1 MQMFE
6 NFKVVG
12 SVAAPFTP
20 FQSNGD
26 VNYEKFDE
34 YVEYL
39 TNHHFQYAFLNG
51 TLAEGMSMT
60 LEERKKVA
68 EAWME
73 ASRGKLKIILHVGTS
88 NIKETQE
95 LARHASSLG
104 VEAIASLCPSFFKP
118 ANEEILVDC
127 MCEIA
132 SAAPNVPFFY
142 YCINVLTGIYL
153 NPSKFLMLAKDKIP
167 NLVGLKYSSGE
178 LPDAYNCTLVDPKRF
193 QVLIGT
199 DSQFLPYLTLG
210 IDVLVTAQYK
220 GTLFY
225 KLKTA
230 YESGDLKTAKAIQAR
245 VFELNN
251 IRVQHRDGV
260 EVEKAMFAIISGIDI
275 GPVRLPITQL
285 TVDKFNMLK
294 KDLAAFGLAE

>member
-1 MQMFE
+1 MFK

-20 FQSNGD
+20 FHSNGD
-26 VNYEKFDE
+26 INYDKFGE

-39 TNHHFQYAFLNG
+39 TNHHFQYAFVNG

-68 EAWME
+68 EAWMK
-73 ASRGKLKIILHVGTS
+73 ASKGKLKIILHVGTS
-88 NIKETQE
+88 NIKDSQE
-95 LARHASSLG
+95 LAKHASTLG

-127 MCEIA
+127 MCDIA

-142 YCINVLTGIYL
+142 YCINFVTGIYL
-153 NPSKFLMLAKDKIP
+153 NPSKFLSLAKERIP
-167 NLVGLKYSSGE
+167 NLVGLKHSSRE
-178 LPDAYNCTLVDPKRF
+178 LPNAYNCTLVDPKRF
-193 QVLIGT
+193 QVLMGT
-199 DSQFLPYLTLG
+199 DSQFLPYFTLG
-210 IDVLVTAQYK
+210 IDVPVTAPYM

-230 YESGDLKTAKAIQAR
+230 YDTGDVKTAEAIQAR
-245 VFELNN
+245 IFELNN
-251 IRVQHRDGV
+251 IRGDYGAGV
-260 EVEKAMFAIISGIDI
+260 EIAKAMFGIISGIDI
-275 GPVRLPITQL
+275 GPVRLPITRL

-294 KDLAAFGLAE
+294 KDLTAFGPAE